1 MIRTSEI
8 IAGTVQISLA
18 SRDYIQH
25 NTLLSNVLEISRL
38 GSEVFQTSCFKI
50 WKSCSQHKQTTFC
63 SWAEQREICPCS
75 QKLFVTKYWLD
86 HIRTTFIFISVLLI
100 IIPFKL
106 IPSFTFR
113 VLFID
118 LPVVV
123 KRAYISML
131 KTYTNGSTPSYG
143 VKLVIFNICLYPLRY
158 ICTFALSYIAKKN
171 NFCVSQTTYHSQA
184 SLSIWQL
191 PSENGFM
198 EIFAPVGIQFP
209 RLSIK

>member
-1 MIRTSEI
+1 MRYSSTVGLSDTSFFLQSRKCLK
-8 IAGTVQISLA
+8 GCHNKNLSLT

-25 NTLLSNVLEISRL
+25 NILLSNVLEISRL

-106 IPSFTFR
+106 IPSFTFMR
-113 VLFID
+113 DHTVES
-118 LPVVV
+118 
-123 KRAYISML
+123 A
-131 KTYTNGSTPSYG
+131 G
-143 VKLVIFNICLYPLRY
+143 
-158 ICTFALSYIAKKN
+158 
-171 NFCVSQTTYHSQA
+171 
-184 SLSIWQL
+184 
-191 PSENGFM
+191 
-198 EIFAPVGIQFP
+198 
-209 RLSIK
+209 